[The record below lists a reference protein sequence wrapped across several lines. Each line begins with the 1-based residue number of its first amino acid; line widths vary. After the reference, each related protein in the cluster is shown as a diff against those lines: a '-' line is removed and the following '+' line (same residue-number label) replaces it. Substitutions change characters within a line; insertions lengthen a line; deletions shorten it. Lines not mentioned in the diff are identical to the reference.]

1 MTQKVQELLRTLP
14 QLPGVYLMKNDDD
27 KVIYVGKAISLKK
40 RVSQYFRKAGHVDL
54 KVNAMVQNVA
64 YFDYI
69 VTDTEM
75 EALIL
80 ENNLIKEYNPPYNI
94 LLRDDKTYPYVK
106 VTVAEEFPRVMKVRR
121 ITKDGSKYFG
131 PYTNVFALN
140 AILDLL
146 QEIYPIRTCKRD
158 IAKSI
163 EKQERPCLNY
173 YIHRCVG
180 PCTGKSSQEE
190 YQKMIEEILLFLQDK
205 SNEVS
210 DIIEEKMKVAAKEL
224 RFEDAARL
232 RDKLRGIESLRETQK
247 IVSAETAKNQDYIS
261 YHEESNN
268 LMIQIFYIRGGKML
282 GSDHFYFKNVEQD
295 TKEKVASFIKQ
306 FYLNTNFIPDEI
318 LVEEDFEDREVME
331 KFLSEKKG
339 KKIEFHIPIR
349 GEKRKL
355 LDLVKKNA
363 EQNYIKEN
371 NIVNLKRRREMQLL
385 EELQNIIKMERFPH
399 RIEVFDIS
407 NIAGVDSVGGQ
418 VVFIDGKKA
427 PKEYRRYRIKTI
439 QGPDDYHS
447 LKEVIE
453 RRVQHEN
460 LPDLFLMDGGKGQ
473 VSIIRATLDDMG
485 IDIPVYGLYKDDK
498 HRTKGICSDSELFEV
513 DKRSEL
519 YRFIAGIQYE
529 VHRFAIDYHRSLRE
543 KKLSKSELDEIEGVG
558 PKKKMILLKEFKSVK
573 RISEKTVEEIS
584 VVKGIDKK
592 TAERIVEYFRVKN
605 LVKN

>member
-513 DKRSEL
+513 DKRREL

>member
-513 DKRSEL
+513 DKRREL
-519 YRFIAGIQYE
+519 YRFIAGIQDE

>member
-282 GSDHFYFKNVEQD
+282 GSDHFYFKNVEQN

>member
-146 QEIYPIRTCKRD
+146 QEIYAIRTCKRD